1 MLGLRSTVEA
11 EVELFATNEERVVDI
26 PRNDIGFVHVESLEG
41 SVEIGPRH
49 DLLELVDLLQQKDA
63 ISLRLVIRL
72 DNPRRIGILLELI
85 KEDSVLICMSLDLL
99 GKVKV
104 SGKKSICAP
113 PQTSSFAR
121 KCSFF

>member
-1 MLGLRSTVEA
+1 MQCSTVEA
-11 EVELFATNEERVVDI
+11 EVELFTADEERVVDI
-26 PRNDIGFVHVESLEG
+26 PRNDISFVHVEPLKG
-41 SVEIGPRH
+41 SIEISPRH

-72 DNPRRIGILLELI
+72 DNPGGIGVLLELI
-85 KEDSVLICMSLDLL
+85 EEDGVLICMSRVLL